1 MDSMEWMANLALL
14 VNPVDLDD
22 PEHVDQKVTLDLKV
36 MPDVQV
42 YQALMDSLVWMEFLE
57 TLVLVDPRVK

>member
-36 MPDVQV
+36 MPDAQV

>member
-1 MDSMEWMANLALL
+1 LDSMEWMANLALL

>member
-1 MDSMEWMANLALL
+1 MDSMVWMANLALL

-36 MPDVQV
+36 MPDAPV
-42 YQALMDSLVWMEFLE
+42 YQVLMDSLVWMEFLE
-57 TLVLVDPRVK
+57 MLVLVEPRVK